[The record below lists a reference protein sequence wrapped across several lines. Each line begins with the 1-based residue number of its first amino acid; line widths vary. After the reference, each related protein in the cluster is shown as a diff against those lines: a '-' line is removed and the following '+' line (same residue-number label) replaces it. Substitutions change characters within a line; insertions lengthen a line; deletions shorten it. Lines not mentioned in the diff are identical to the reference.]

1 MIFNRK
7 HWLVLTVILLMIW
20 AVGCNLVQVDP
31 EKDRQRVVAE
41 VDGEKILKG
50 EVLDLYDQQK
60 IFWGI
65 SEEQEKD
72 PEYKDFI
79 KQMKESILD
88 QLVTQEIQNKKAEQA
103 GFVVND
109 EYLDE
114 ARKELD
120 QQIESYAEFL
130 KSQDA
135 AAKAQENDDKE
146 GQKKDYNKQAREA
159 LKEQLDEMNITEEE
173 YIQIMAEQIRTE
185 RFKEK
190 MLEDVKVTQGD
201 IEKYYN
207 EQLKSQKENPESVHN
222 APIQLY
228 RPPGS
233 VRVKHILIPLPDDE
247 REEYYELVN
256 EGKDE
261 EAKQYLSE
269 KLKAIKPKAQEALDK
284 AKAGEDFESLIESY
298 SQDDSEVNRDDGYI
312 IFKDS
317 RIFSS
322 EFEETALKLKE
333 GEVSQLVDTPFGYHV
348 IKLYEKLPEEE
359 FSLEDKKEEISDMVM
374 ENKRN
379 DRWDELVEEWKSQAK
394 IKKYQKRL

>member
-1 MIFNRK
+1 MIFNKK
-7 HWLVLTVILLMIW
+7 HWLALTVIILMIW

-50 EVLDLYDQQK
+50 EVLDIYNQQK
-60 IFWGI
+60 AFWGI
-65 SEEQEKD
+65 SEDQEKD
-72 PEYKDFI
+72 SEYKDFI

-88 QLVTQEIQNKKAEQA
+88 QLIAQEIQNKRAEQA
-103 GFVVND
+103 GFVVNN

-120 QQIESYAEFL
+120 QQVESYAEFL

-135 AAKAQENDDKE
+135 ATEAQENNKE
-146 GQKKDYNKQAREA
+146 VQDGEDYNKQAREA
-159 LKEQLDEMNITEEE
+159 LKEQLDEMNVTEEE
-173 YIQIMAEQIRTE
+173 YIQALAEQIRTE
-185 RFKEK
+185 KFKEK

-207 EQLKSQKENPESVHN
+207 EQLKNQKENPDSVHN

-233 VRVKHILIPLPDDE
+233 VRVKHILIPLPDEE

-269 KLKAIKPKAQEALDK
+269 KLKAIKPKAQEALDR

-322 EFEETALKLKE
+322 EFEEAALKLKE
-333 GEVSQLVDTPFGYHV
+333 GEISQLVDTPFGYHI

-359 FSLEDKKEEISDMVM
+359 FSLEDKKDEISDIVI

-379 DRWDELVEEWKSQAK
+379 ERWDELIEEWKGQAK
-394 IKKYQKRL
+394 IKKYQRRL